1 MAFEAL
7 VEFDELGGGE
17 FVVLFELAAEMRGAF
32 VAELEGDV
40 LDSVGLAQEELG
52 GDHAL
57 LVEPLLGRA
66 AEDGLGL
73 AFELAG
79 GDTAELGEAGD
90 VELGLFGQT
99 QPGALVLER
108 GPPGSCLLHAPDTA
122 EEYILKEQLVAK
134 EKGSLKCEVQS
145 RLHRRAMMGM
155 GVMRLMRIRGN
166 IGLPKFRGE
175 DQGGRVE

>member
-17 FVVLFELAAEMRGAF
+17 FVVLLELAAEMGGAF

-40 LDSVGLAQEELG
+40 LDGVGLAQEELG

-57 LVEPLLGRA
+57 LVEPLLRRA

-79 GDTAELGEAGD
+79 GDAAELGEAGD

-134 EKGSLKCEVQS
+134 EKGSFEVRS
-145 RLHRRAMMGM
+145 SKPVAPAGHD
-155 GVMRLMRIRGN
+155 GN
-166 IGLPKFRGE
+166 GSHGTDE
-175 DQGGRVE
+175 T